1 MKLIYIAG
9 PYRGATPNA
18 MRENIRRAEERAADA
33 VRAGHYPIVPHLC
46 TAWMDGLA
54 PDQHFLDGTLE
65 ALRRSDEVWLCKG
78 WRDSHGTQQEVTV
91 ALLAGIPVKDDDGR
105 VITHHIVFRSRR
117 RKK

>member
-1 MKLIYIAG
+1 MKLVYIAG

-46 TAWMDGLA
+46 TAWMDGIA

-65 ALRRSDEVWLCKG
+65 AMKRCDEVWLCEG
-78 WRDSHGTQQEVTV
+78 WRDSHGSKLEVAT
-91 ALLAGIPVKDDDGR
+91 ALASGIPIKDIDGSR
-105 VITHHIVFRSRR
+105 VNLLTIHAERR
-117 RKK
+117 RKG

>member
-1 MKLIYIAG
+1 MKLVYIAG

-65 ALRRSDEVWLCKG
+65 AMKRCDEVWLCEG
-78 WRDSHGTQQEVTV
+78 WRDSHGSKLEVAT
-91 ALLAGIPVKDDDGR
+91 ALTSGIPIKDIDGSS
-105 VITHHIVFRSRR
+105 VHLLTIHAERR

>member
-1 MKLIYIAG
+1 MKLVYIAG

-18 MRENIRRAEERAADA
+18 VRENIRRAEERAADA

-65 ALRRSDEVWLCKG
+65 AMKRCDEVWLCEG
-78 WRDSHGTQQEVTV
+78 WRASHGTQQEVTT
-91 ALLAGIPVKDDDGR
+91 ALLAGIPVKDIDGLR
-105 VITHHIVFRSRR
+105 VQLLTIHAERR

>member
-1 MKLIYIAG
+1 MKLVYIAG
-9 PYRGATPNA
+9 AYRAETIYQ
-18 MRENIRRAEERAADA
+18 MKRNIRAAELRAEDA

-65 ALRRSDEVWLCKG
+65 AMKRCDEVWLCEG
-78 WRDSHGTQQEVTV
+78 WRDSHGSKLEVAT
-91 ALLAGIPVKDDDGR
+91 ALTSGIPVKDIDGSR
-105 VITHHIVFRSRR
+105 VQLLTIHAEKR